1 MTFTSKLVGDED
13 ERAVSPVIGVI
24 LMVAITVILAA
35 VIAAFVLDIGSGGNP
50 VQASFS
56 VDQDTSDENT
66 TITVTNAANIDS
78 VRLGGCADA
87 DDIFGDDLR
96 VGNSVSTADDDFDLD
111 DCSTGDTVNIVGSV
125 GGSES
130 IVQSF
135 DMEYDASNDD

>member
-1 MTFTSKLVGDED
+1 
-13 ERAVSPVIGVI
+13 
-24 LMVAITVILAA
+24 MVAITVILAA

-56 VDQDTSDENT
+56 VDQDTDAGET

-87 DDIFGDDLR
+87 DDIFDGAPR
-96 VGNSVSTADDDFDLD
+96 VGNSVSTADGNGFSLD
-111 DCSTGDTVNIVGSV
+111 SCSTGDTVNIVGSV
-125 GGSES
+125 DGSES

-135 DMEYDASNDD
+135 DMEYDATENGS

>member
-1 MTFTSKLVGDED
+1 
-13 ERAVSPVIGVI
+13 
-24 LMVAITVILAA
+24 MVEITVILAA

-87 DDIFGDDLR
+87 DDIFSDTELR
-96 VGNSVSTADDDFDLD
+96 VGNSVSSDDDFDLD